1 MSEIL
6 FGLVAAVFVAAVL
19 GLAVYRAGQASGRE
33 QHRAEAHKVW
43 EARNRGD
50 NRPARE
56 ILGKEPENVI
66 AWRARPEK
74 DADAIAEIEVVA
86 SRLRTLG
93 TPPTTADFPE
103 IVARQLDAADA
114 ERRRA
119 ALGRIDRHEGR
130 RK

>member
-19 GLAVYRAGQASGRE
+19 GLAAYRAGQASGRE

-66 AWRARPEK
+66 AWRARPDPAPFLGPALGRARDEML
-74 DADAIAEIEVVA
+74 ARHRVELEAQRIRHAAEDEA
-86 SRLRTLG
+86 
-93 TPPTTADFPE
+93 E
-103 IVARQLDAADA
+103 

-119 ALGRIDRHEGR
+119 ALERIDRHDR
-130 RK
+130 VRK